1 MCDDKISSA
10 KSLVKHDL
18 LSSHEPSFPY
28 ETKPLGTK
36 IYFKTLQFS
45 LDPFLAPSRPQSLLA
60 LLAAGDRARG
70 PCPVSSG
77 SEGQA
82 ALGTRMSTIINPNR
96 RQDKCL

>member
-28 ETKPLGTK
+28 ETKLLGTK

-45 LDPFLAPSRPQSLLA
+45 
-60 LLAAGDRARG
+60 
-70 PCPVSSG
+70 
-77 SEGQA
+77 
-82 ALGTRMSTIINPNR
+82 LGTRMSTIINPNR